1 MLQATPPV
9 SAFFKKVSLHP
20 TLSMQS
26 HTTGL
31 REMSDLSLA
40 GAVIIFGRS
49 LVVTFLV
56 VEL

>member
-1 MLQATPPV
+1 
-9 SAFFKKVSLHP
+9 
-20 TLSMQS
+20 MQS